1 MQRAPQSPRTP
12 RPAMVLPRPGSRLK
26 GLYQHMAAG
35 DKAEAN
41 AALALLAAAAA
52 RGPVVAAELL
62 AAFEWGH
69 KVFAKLARPA
79 R

>member
-1 MQRAPQSPRTP
+1 
-12 RPAMVLPRPGSRLK
+12 
-26 GLYQHMAAG
+26 MAAG
-35 DKAEAN
+35 DRAEAN

-52 RGPVVAAELL
+52 RGPVIAAELL

-69 KVFAKLARPA
+69 KVLAKLAPA